1 MRIGI
6 IGAGHIGRTLA
17 AHFVRAGHEVVL
29 SNSREPESLQDLV
42 SVLGPRASAATPA
55 DAARSGDVVVVC
67 VPFGRFRDLP
77 AEELVGKVVID
88 ANNYYPQRDG
98 HLEELD
104 DDHTTSSELLQAH
117 LRARV
122 VKALN
127 SMYWEHL
134 RDYVRPA
141 GDPGRIAIPISGD
154 DARAKRVVAG
164 LIDEIGFDAV
174 DAGTLADGGRK
185 HQPGSPV
192 YAADLPT
199 EELRALLTD

>member
-1 MRIGI
+1 M
-6 IGAGHIGRTLA
+6 
-17 AHFVRAGHEVVL
+17 L
-29 SNSREPESLQDLV
+29 SNSREPDSLQDLV

-154 DARAKRVVAG
+154 DTRAKRVVAG

-174 DAGTLADGGRK
+174 DAGTLADGGRT